1 MVKTAGHILKSE
13 DVKLEGRF
21 RLDLKQPVSAEDGPI
36 GTKAP
41 LAAPQAR
48 IAEKQSDFA
57 VIEIVCSCA
66 KKTYLKCE
74 YSSAPVPE
82 AANNQ
87 NGELAATEQAPD
99 RKEQQ

>member
-1 MVKTAGHILKSE
+1 MVETAGHILRRE
-13 DVKLEGRF
+13 DIKLEGQF
-21 RLDLKQPVSAEDGPI
+21 RLDVKHPESAAGGPI

-41 LAAPQAR
+41 LAEPQAR
-48 IAEKQSDFA
+48 IAEKQSEFA

-82 AANNQ
+82 APGNQ
-87 NGELAATEQAPD
+87 NGELTATEQASD
-99 RKEQQ
+99 KKEQQ